1 MGKKEE
7 KKYKEKEE
15 DNQVNLHGEG
25 DLRKEKNLEK
35 EFRRQWSSTFDQ
47 IKKAAK
53 GTTAKRRL
61 PKREM

>member
-47 IKKAAK
+47 IKKAAN
-53 GTTAKRRL
+53 GTTARQRVPARK
-61 PKREM
+61 